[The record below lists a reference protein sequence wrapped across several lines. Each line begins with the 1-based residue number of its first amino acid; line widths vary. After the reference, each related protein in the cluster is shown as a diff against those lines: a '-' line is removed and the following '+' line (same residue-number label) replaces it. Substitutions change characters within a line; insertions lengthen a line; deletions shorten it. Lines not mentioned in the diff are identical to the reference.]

1 MSLGAVAGALISP
14 PLQSN
19 LKRLHSISL
28 AQARSALN
36 WLAVAVLVAGLG
48 SAVLIWR
55 AQDRLDRE
63 AEAAQADPNAPLS
76 PLDSR
81 QQMRDVEI
89 YYGKLGVLTEEA
101 EELLHGKP
109 LAKTIGGVSILSAIG
124 LFLLAARLRD

>member
-1 MSLGAVAGALISP
+1 M
-14 PLQSN
+14 
-19 LKRLHSISL
+19 HSISL

-36 WLAVAVLVAGLG
+36 WLAVFVLVAGLG

-63 AEAAQADPNAPLS
+63 AEAAQADPAATLS

-81 QQMRDVEI
+81 RQVRDVEM

-101 EELLHGKP
+101 AELLHGKP
-109 LAKTIGGVSILSAIG
+109 LAKTIGVVSILTATG
-124 LFLLAARLRD
+124 LFLVAARLRD